1 MQQTQESKVAIAIV
15 LTAIVVGIGSYYF
28 WGSKST
34 SVNTVKSEASSF
46 TKSSKEYAVMGR
58 EVWSAFGCASLASI
72 SGDSAEAERLFTFG
86 HEQGKTFIGALNAQ
100 KIENEDISQQVP
112 VGLVWLLRD
121 GGPSED
127 FILGRVFEN
136 AQEDA
141 LEDVFK
147 TNGEYNSDDMQK
159 TIAKNNFVKQNCQL
173 IGK

>member
-1 MQQTQESKVAIAIV
+1 MQTQESKVGIAIII
-15 LTAIVVGIGSYYF
+15 TAIIVGGVSYYF
-28 WGSKST
+28 WGSKNP
-34 SVNTVKSEASSF
+34 SVTDTKSETTSF
-46 TKSSKEYAVMGR
+46 TQSSKEYAIMGR
-58 EVWSAFGCASLASI
+58 EVWSAFGCSSLASI
-72 SGDSAEAERLFTFG
+72 SGDSTEAGRLFTFG
-86 HEQGKTFIGALNAQ
+86 HEQGKKFIGALNAQ

-147 TNGEYNSDDMQK
+147 TNGEYNSDDIQK